1 MPLLL
6 HSLGYEEIFGVD
18 LNEDVVNMPFND
30 SIKYS
35 VADFKNTFFK
45 SNYFS
50 AITAISVIE
59 HGFESDRL
67 LAEVSRLLKVGG
79 YFIVSVDY
87 WKDKISTDGLTA
99 FGMDWMIFPER
110 ICVRFLMR
118 RTVWPFSSRPH

>member
-1 MPLLL
+1 MIALNIQLLIL
-6 HSLGYEEIFGVD
+6 
-18 LNEDVVNMPFND
+18 
-30 SIKYS
+30 KY
-35 VADFKNTFFK
+35 FFK

-99 FGMDWMIFPER
+99 FGMDWMIFSREDLR
-110 ICVRFLMR
+110 CVF
-118 RTVWPFSSRPH
+118 